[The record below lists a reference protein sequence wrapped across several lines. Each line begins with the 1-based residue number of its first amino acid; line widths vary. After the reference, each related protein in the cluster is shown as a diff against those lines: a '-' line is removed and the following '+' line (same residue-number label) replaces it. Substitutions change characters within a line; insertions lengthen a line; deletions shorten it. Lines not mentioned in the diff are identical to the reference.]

1 MHLCP
6 EQLKKHFVI
15 ILFCRLAH
23 TFNAIWYFRRF
34 RSFTVKKVPQ
44 TQTLDFRLF
53 ISFCRCLQTTFMQ
66 SVSRMPPHMAHERNA
81 LISCYS
87 YCKHLR
93 IVVQIGLRNP
103 FKDAEIISET
113 EVSHQTKCERE
124 MDIHEFGWPEI
135 VKNYSIFTPI
145 LCAVRVKVFDAPN
158 MPSTIR

>member
-1 MHLCP
+1 
-6 EQLKKHFVI
+6 
-15 ILFCRLAH
+15 
-23 TFNAIWYFRRF
+23 
-34 RSFTVKKVPQ
+34 
-44 TQTLDFRLF
+44 
-53 ISFCRCLQTTFMQ
+53 MQ